1 MNEEKPMR
9 IAAVGD
15 LHYTKLSAGRL
26 KDYFLKVSE
35 SADVLVICGDF
46 TDYGLPEEA
55 AVLAEDLKTYVRIPI
70 VGVVGNHD
78 FESGKIVE
86 VKSILEATGINLLD
100 GDVVEIMGAGFAG
113 ICGFCGGFD
122 RHMLNAW
129 GEPLIKAF
137 VQETLDHSMRLE
149 KALSRLTTE
158 KRIVLLHYAPIRET
172 VIGESPEI
180 FPFLGSSRLEAP
192 LNQYKVSVVFHGHA
206 HHGKNSGTTSGEVP
220 VFNVALPVLS
230 RESSS
235 ELPIFIYR
243 I

>member
-1 MNEEKPMR
+1 MNEEKQMR

-15 LHYTKLSAGRL
+15 LHYTKLSAGSL
-26 KDYFLKVSE
+26 KDYFLKVSDT
-35 SADVLVICGDF
+35 ADVLVVCGDF

-55 AVLAEDLKTYVRIPI
+55 AILAEDLKTYVRIPI

-78 FESGKIVE
+78 FESGKIAE
-86 VKSILEATGINLLD
+86 VKSILEATGISLLD
-100 GDVVEIMGAGFAG
+100 GDVVEIKGTGFAG
-113 ICGFCGGFD
+113 VCGFGGGFD
-122 RHMLNAW
+122 HHMLNAW

-158 KRIVLLHYAPIRET
+158 KRVVLLHYAPIRET
-172 VIGESPEI
+172 VTGESPEI

-206 HHGKNSGTTSGEVP
+206 HNGKKCGTTSGEVP

-230 RESSS
+230 RNSNSD
-235 ELPIFIYR
+235 LPVFIYR

>member
-1 MNEEKPMR
+1 MNEEKLMR

-26 KDYFLKVSE
+26 KDYFLKVSD

-206 HHGKNSGTTSGEVP
+206 HNGTSSGTTSGEVP